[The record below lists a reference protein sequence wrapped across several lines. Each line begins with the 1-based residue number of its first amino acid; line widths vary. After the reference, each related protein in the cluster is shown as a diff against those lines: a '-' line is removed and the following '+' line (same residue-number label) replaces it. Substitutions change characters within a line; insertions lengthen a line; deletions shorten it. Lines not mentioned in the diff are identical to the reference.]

1 MMRTFG
7 FPNIIMLSGLAIF
20 FGAIVLGLFIWA
32 LIDCLSS
39 KRDSTE
45 KLLWIL
51 IIILFNVLGS
61 ILYLAIGRRNQ
72 VSTSNTKKYN
82 TKSSSAKSG
91 RGKKKLERDTSNMML
106 EGVCSGFAKYFDMDV
121 TIIRLLWV
129 LMTFMTSGSGIIL
142 YIVMAI
148 VMPPD
153 NITKK
158 QKSVKKKKSKTWLF
172 VLLILLFILVPIIIV
187 GIGFVSFMTISHSEV
202 NESIV
207 GVPRDRIDS
216 VIVDNVL
223 ISDKKNVEV
232 TIDSISYKTD
242 LVSKEIIA
250 NYNFQNYDGYN
261 LVFLGNYPA
270 DQSDCE
276 NNVLGVV
283 ASGRDCMK
291 FDFRY
296 NVDTDELPDNVN
308 GFHVSALL
316 IKGQIASIE
325 FTEVGIHTQ

>member
-7 FPNIIMLSGLAIF
+7 FPNFIILSGFAVF

-45 KLLWIL
+45 KILWIL

-61 ILYLAIGRRNQ
+61 ILYLTIGRRNK
-72 VSTSNTKKYN
+72 VSTFNAKNYN

-106 EGVCSGFAKYFDMDV
+106 EGVCSGFAKYFDIDV
-121 TIIRLLWV
+121 TVIRLLWV

-142 YIVMAI
+142 YIIMAI

-158 QKSVKKKKSKTWLF
+158 QKSVKKKKSKTWLIL
-172 VLLILLFILVPIIIV
+172 LLILLFILAPIIIV
-187 GIGFVSFMTISHSEV
+187 GIGFVSFMTVSHYEAI
-202 NESIV
+202 ESAAS
-207 GVPRDRIDS
+207 VPRDRIESIVVDGAF
-216 VIVDNVL
+216 VPNDEIVD
-223 ISDKKNVEV
+223 I

-276 NNVLGVV
+276 DNALGVV

-296 NVDTDELPDNVN
+296 NVDADELPDNVN

-316 IKGQIASIE
+316 VNGQIASIE